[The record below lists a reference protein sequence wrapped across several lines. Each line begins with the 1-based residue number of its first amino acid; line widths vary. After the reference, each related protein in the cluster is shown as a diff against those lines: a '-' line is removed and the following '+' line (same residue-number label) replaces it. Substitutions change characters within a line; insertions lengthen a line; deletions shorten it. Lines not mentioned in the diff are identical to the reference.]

1 MASLITLTTDFGSGS
16 VYVAAMKGVML
27 TINPALQLIDISHD
41 IEPQN
46 VMQSAVLLAESTPW
60 FPARTIHVAVVDP
73 GVGTSRRMVYARIG
87 EQQYLA
93 PDNGLLSLL
102 VKRSKPT
109 GLIEL
114 ANKDVW
120 RSEVSNTFHGRDIL
134 APIAAKLSLGLSP
147 GELGPTIEELQK
159 LDWPEPKVSGRRIDG
174 IVQWVDRFG
183 NLISNI
189 CRDVLPHGP
198 ELRIRCAGREIQSI
212 EKAYGDRAAKN
223 LIALVGSSEF
233 LEIAV
238 VNGSAA
244 ELLNVA
250 AGEPISIEW

>member
-1 MASLITLTTDFGSGS
+1 
-16 VYVAAMKGVML
+16 ML
-27 TINPALQLIDISHD
+27 TINSVLQVIDVSHD

-46 VMQSAVLLAESTPW
+46 VKQGAIVLAETTPW
-60 FPARTIHVAVVDP
+60 FPTGAIHVAVVDP
-73 GVGTSRRMVYARIG
+73 GVGTSRRMVYVKIG

-102 VKRSKPT
+102 AKRTKPT
-109 GLIEL
+109 QVVEL
-114 ANKDVW
+114 ANEKLW

-134 APIAAKLSLGLSP
+134 APVAAQLSLGLSP
-147 GELGPTIEELQK
+147 SELGPAVAELK
-159 LDWPEPKVSGRRIDG
+159 MLDWPEPKVTGRRIDG

-189 CRDVLPHGP
+189 RRDVLPDGS
-198 ELRIRCAGREIQSI
+198 ELRIRCAGREIQSL
-212 EKAYGDRAAKN
+212 EKAYGDRAAKS
-223 LIALVGSSEF
+223 LIALVGSSGF